1 MSSESAASYAAVLR
15 APLASRTFSAALVGR
30 LSYGI
35 VFLSLVLAFTQATGS
50 YTMAGGAIALFGLAS
65 SLLSPLRAQLVDRY
79 GIRRVL
85 PPMAIAY
92 ALLLALVAVLT
103 WRPGTPSAP
112 LWSLAG
118 ITGAFTPPLGPIM
131 RTLWSDLL
139 SDRTLLHRA
148 YSLDTVAEEL
158 LYVTGPLIA
167 GSLTGLAHPSLGV
180 LISAVLM
187 IVGSLALA
195 ASPAADPAFSGRLR
209 QGEVPPTSTPCS
221 DKPTKSRWSL
231 FAGIADVRR
240 LVLVT
245 VGVGMCLGSL
255 SLFMVA
261 FAERHAQL
269 AAVAWVEAALA
280 AGSAVGGLTYG
291 AVPWRLKLESR
302 LPLLA
307 TGLALSLAAA
317 GFAPNIGVLSVLV
330 GIAGLFLAPALTTA
344 YMLADEAA
352 ATGAKTQ
359 ASAWVNTAFNTG
371 SAAGSAYAG
380 LLIERLALAACFAV
394 GALPPLLGALAGMR
408 KSRNAAEPSQGAT
421 SPEVATETA
430 SRSD

>member
-1 MSSESAASYAAVLR
+1 MSSQSAASYAAVLR
-15 APLASRTFSAALVGR
+15 APLAARTFSAALVGR

-35 VFLSLVLAFTQATGS
+35 VFLSLVLAFTKATGS

-65 SLLSPLRAQLVDRY
+65 SLLSPLRAQMIDRY
-79 GIRRVL
+79 GIRRAL
-85 PPMAIAY
+85 PPMAITY
-92 ALLLALVAVLT
+92 ALLLALLAALT
-103 WRPGTPSAP
+103 WRPGTPGP
-112 LWSLAG
+112 LLWSLAG
-118 ITGAFTPPLGPIM
+118 IAGAFTPPLGPIM

-139 SDRTLLHRA
+139 PDSALLQRA

-187 IVGSLALA
+187 LTGSLAVA
-195 ASPAADPAFSGRLR
+195 TSPAADPAFSSR
-209 QGEVPPTSTPCS
+209 PPSANG
-221 DKPTKSRWSL
+221 RWSL
-231 FAGIADVRR
+231 LAGIGGVRR
-240 LVLVT
+240 LLPVT

-280 AGSAVGGLTYG
+280 AGSAVGGLAYG
-291 AVPWRLKLESR
+291 AVSWRLKLERR

-330 GIAGLFLAPALTTA
+330 GIAGLFLAPTLTTA
-344 YMLADEAA
+344 YMLADQA
-352 ATGAKTQ
+352 ATADSKTQ
-359 ASAWVNTAFNTG
+359 AGAWINTAFNAGSATG
-371 SAAGSAYAG
+371 SASAG
-380 LLIERLALAACFAV
+380 LLIERLALTACFAI

-408 KSRNAAEPSQGAT
+408 KPRNAAAPFREET
-421 SPEVATETA
+421 SPEMSTDAA
-430 SRSD
+430 S